1 LAILLTNLPSVAH
14 SQSLGTIQREAT
26 TPTSRQKSNDRRDDH
41 HHHHDDHD
49 DGDSFLGSLLG
60 VFLQGM
66 FDSTT
71 ASSDTSIDFQ
81 YDDHVESTPSTN
93 YFFAHYPYADGLGGY
108 MFDEHLDVRPE
119 NRGQSIWFEYGNDF
133 DQIQRYSMKFLLEDR
148 SGWNFDGEW
157 SFFNEETGGGNS
169 DQLHVGDINV
179 LFPLIQSE
187 SLTAYWGGGMNW
199 LAAGGQEEYDWNSTF
214 KFNAFPGQPWIV
226 SGEVD
231 YGELGS
237 VHQVHTAL
245 STGVNWKHGEV
256 FIGYDYRKIGS
267 TELHG
272 PMLGGRLWW

>member
-148 SGWNFDGEW
+148 SGWSG
-157 SFFNEETGGGNS
+157 
-169 DQLHVGDINV
+169 V
-179 LFPLIQSE
+179 
-187 SLTAYWGGGMNW
+187 SLTRK
-199 LAAGGQEEYDWNSTF
+199 LEAGIRTSCTSVTSTSCF
-214 KFNAFPGQPWIV
+214 HSSKAKV
-226 SGEVD
+226 SPP
-231 YGELGS
+231 
-237 VHQVHTAL
+237 
-245 STGVNWKHGEV
+245 TGVAA
-256 FIGYDYRKIGS
+256 
-267 TELHG
+267 
-272 PMLGGRLWW
+272 

>member
-1 LAILLTNLPSVAH
+1 
-14 SQSLGTIQREAT
+14 
-26 TPTSRQKSNDRRDDH
+26 
-41 HHHHDDHD
+41 
-49 DGDSFLGSLLG
+49 
-60 VFLQGM
+60 
-66 FDSTT
+66 
-71 ASSDTSIDFQ
+71 
-81 YDDHVESTPSTN
+81 
-93 YFFAHYPYADGLGGY
+93 
-108 MFDEHLDVRPE
+108 
-119 NRGQSIWFEYGNDF
+119 
-133 DQIQRYSMKFLLEDR
+133 
-148 SGWNFDGEW
+148 
-157 SFFNEETGGGNS
+157 
-169 DQLHVGDINV
+169 
-179 LFPLIQSE
+179 
-187 SLTAYWGGGMNW
+187 MNW